1 MIERLRAGTAAF
13 CSVALIAV
21 GISAARLPSLSSQ
34 EEDRLSERFSFRQ
47 TALNQAETRRT
58 VREVAPAYQRIRHWI
73 SSVGAGLAM
82 DDVDGNG
89 RPDDVCLVDTRDDSV
104 TIRPVPGTG
113 DRYRVVTL
121 TPAGL
126 PYTPAMAP
134 MGCVTGDFN
143 QDGRTDAMVYYWGR
157 SPVLFLRAG
166 DGAPAFTAQELVT
179 PHQVWNSNAASLAD
193 VDGDGRTD
201 IVIGNYFPD
210 GARVL
215 DPRAPQDGLLR
226 MHASMSSSANGGV
239 NRILLNAGEPG
250 RARFTDV
257 PGALA
262 ADWAKSWTLAIG
274 AQDLN
279 DDGLPELYFANDFGA
294 DHLLRNLSTP
304 GKPRFALL
312 KGTRHL
318 TTPKSKV
325 LARDSFKGMGVAFTH
340 LNDDGAPDMVVSNI
354 TENFALHESNF
365 AWVSTRREVLG
376 DGDVAHYDDLS
387 EPLGLSRSGWGW
399 DIKAGDFAGDGDV
412 QVLQA
417 TGFIAGEDNRW
428 ANLQEL
434 AMANDGIVSNPALWP
449 QFVPGDDVSGTDGN
463 PFFVRDRDGRFH
475 DIAARLGVADPGVS
489 RGIALADVD
498 HDGRLDFA
506 VANQW
511 RASYV
516 YRNTRAA
523 DLPYLGLTLRRPV
536 GCGAASSTTTPA
548 VGATVRLRS
557 GAAGVAS
564 GQLYPA
570 NGHGG
575 VSASELLFALS
586 DPRAPVPVTVTWRD
600 GCGTR
605 HTTEAALTPGW
616 HELLLRPEV
625 TS

>member
-1 MIERLRAGTAAF
+1 MIERLRTGAAAF
-13 CSVALIAV
+13 CSVVLITGGVFAAQAPS
-21 GISAARLPSLSSQ
+21 ISAA
-34 EEDRLSERFSFRQ
+34 EEDRLAGRFAFRQ
-47 TALNQAETRRT
+47 TALNTTDTRRT
-58 VREVAPAYQRIRHWI
+58 VRAVAPAYKRISHWI

-113 DRYRVVTL
+113 DRYPVVTL
-121 TPAGL
+121 TPGSL
-126 PYTPAMAP
+126 PYTSTMAP
-134 MGCVTGDFN
+134 TGCVTGDFDQN
-143 QDGRTDAMVYYWGR
+143 GSTDAMVYYWGR
-157 SPVLFLRAG
+157 SPVLFLRTG
-166 DGAPAFTAQELVT
+166 STLAFTAQELVK
-179 PHQVWNSNAASLAD
+179 PYQVWNSNAASLAD

-215 DPRAPQDGLLR
+215 DPAARQDELH
-226 MHASMSSSANGGV
+226 MQTSMSSSVNGGV
-239 NRILLNAGEPG
+239 NRILLNAGKPG
-250 RARFTDV
+250 EARFSDV
-257 PGALA
+257 PGVLDA
-262 ADWAKSWTLAIG
+262 AVARSWTLAIG

-279 DDGLPELYFANDFGA
+279 GDGLPELYFANDFGA

-304 GKPRFALL
+304 GRPRFEVQ
-312 KGTRHL
+312 GGIRHL

-325 LARDSFKGMGVAFTH
+325 LGRDSFKGMGVAFTH

-354 TENFALHESNF
+354 TEEFALQESNF

-376 DGDVAHYDDLS
+376 AGGTAHYDDLS

-399 DIKAGDFAGDGDV
+399 DIKAGDFGGDGDV

-417 TGFIAGEDNRW
+417 TGFVAGEDNRW

-434 AMANDGIVSNPALWP
+434 AMANDVVVSNPTIWP
-449 QFVPGDDVSGTDGN
+449 QVIPGDDISGSDPN
-463 PFFVRDRDGRFH
+463 PFFARDRDGRFH

-498 HDGRLDFA
+498 HDGKLDFA

-516 YRNTRAA
+516 YRNTRPT
-523 DLPYLGLTLRRPV
+523 DLPYLGLTLKRPA
-536 GCGAASSTTTPA
+536 GCGSSTATTPA
-548 VGATVRLRS
+548 VGASVTLRS
-557 GAAGVAS
+557 GAAGISA

-575 VSASELLFALS
+575 VSASELLFALA
-586 DPRAPVPVTVTWRD
+586 DPKAPVPVTVTWRD

-605 HTTEAALTPGW
+605 HTTDATLKPGW
-616 HELLLRPEV
+616 HELVLRPEV
-625 TS
+625 